1 MMAMT
6 ADRLS
11 SIQRASR
18 ALLIFFVFMTVISL
32 WSTLANLA
40 HPFPADSR
48 TLAGVVFKGDAVT
61 LKIDV
66 LWQVQIVLSAA
77 LSLKVLYHL
86 IRLLIL
92 FSRGQLFTTQ
102 SVAHIRHVGVTFAC
116 GLLVWLIP
124 LIGAAPEIAAAQ
136 DQWTSIML
144 SFPGGAVMGACL
156 FLFGSGI
163 MDEGRKLREEQDL
176 VV

>member
-6 ADRLS
+6 ADRMS

-18 ALLIFFVFMTVISL
+18 ALLVFFIFMTVISI

-40 HPFPADSR
+40 HPFTPDSR
-48 TLAGVVFKGDAVT
+48 TVAGVVFKGEAIT
-61 LKIDV
+61 HKIDV

-86 IRLLIL
+86 IRLMIL
-92 FSRGQLFTTQ
+92 NSGGQFFTTQ
-102 SVAHIRHVGVTFAC
+102 TVAQVRQVGVTFAL
-116 GLLVWLIP
+116 GLVVWLVG
-124 LIGAAPEIAAAQ
+124 LIGAAPEIAANQ
-136 DQWTSIML
+136 EQWTSIMP

-163 MDEGRKLREEQDL
+163 VDEGRKLREEQDL